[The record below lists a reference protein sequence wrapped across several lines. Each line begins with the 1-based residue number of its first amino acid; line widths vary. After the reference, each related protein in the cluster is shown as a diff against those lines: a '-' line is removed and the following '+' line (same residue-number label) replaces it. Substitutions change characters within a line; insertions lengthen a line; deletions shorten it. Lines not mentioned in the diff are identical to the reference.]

1 MNRKNIVF
9 VVQYTRRVS
18 WHDFLRGED
27 GWESKL
33 QSLIQELKR
42 LGRPEKRT
50 CLRAMVLGTSRWES
64 NRNGA
69 WFLEFLQFMIL
80 IPKIVQIGTFAWDI
94 WKMKGLSNPM
104 EPFGNII
111 INTLGEIPWTGWY
124 LQKLQVSIVNL
135 LENHL
140 SQSWWYGWF
149 SSKPWTK
156 LLDNRSS
163 RDRMGWNIC
172 RTQYQYHHSSG
183 LFERREH

>member
-1 MNRKNIVF
+1 MCIYIYIHTCMYNVCKSEYVIDFFYIVYEHKNNVF
-9 VVQYTRRVS
+9 VVQYIRRVS

-80 IPKIVQIGTFAWDI
+80 IPKIVEIGTFAWDI
-94 WKMKGLSNPM
+94 WNMKGLSNPM

-140 SQSWWYGWF
+140 SQSVDKITGQ
-149 SSKPWTK
+149 S
-156 LLDNRSS
+156 L
-163 RDRMGWNIC
+163 
-172 RTQYQYHHSSG
+172 Q
-183 LFERREH
+183 